1 MQEWN
6 FEVQDGYSVLM
17 NFDNFDVE
25 YSSDCSKDYL
35 ELSDGHISVKLCGD
49 CTIPLQEEPFHI
61 PGPNVAVRVNTDG
74 ENPRTGFS
82 VTWSEVETVYDEN
95 GSGYHDYG
103 SGYHD
108 NGSGYHDYGSGT
120 GASSGGA
127 DASSSGADASSG
139 TNGTSRKKRA
149 ASNSSVSSNET
160 VTFWL
165 GGLWKQN
172 EMFSG

>member
-1 MQEWN
+1 MQVWN
-6 FEVQDGYSVLM
+6 LEVQDGYSVKL

-35 ELSDGHISVKLCGD
+35 ELSDGHISVKFCGD
-49 CTIPLQEEPFHI
+49 CTIPMQETHLHI
-61 PGPNVAVRVNTDG
+61 PGPNVAARVNTDG
-74 ENPRTGFS
+74 ENPRPGFS
-82 VTWSEVETVYDEN
+82 VTWSEVETVNDDY

-103 SGYHD
+103 SGYHEY
-108 NGSGYHDYGSGT
+108 GSGYHDYGSGT
-120 GASSGGA
+120 
-127 DASSSGADASSG
+127 DASSGADASSG
-139 TNGTSRKKRA
+139 TDGTSRKKRA
-149 ASNSSVSSNET
+149 ASNSSVSSNES

>member
-1 MQEWN
+1 MMQVWN
-6 FEVQDGYSVLM
+6 LEVQDGYSVEL

-82 VTWSEVETVYDEN
+82 VTWSEVETVYDDYGSGYNEY
-95 GSGYHDYG
+95 GSGYHDYS
-103 SGYHD
+103 SGY
-108 NGSGYHDYGSGT
+108 NDYGSGI
-120 GASSGGA
+120 
-127 DASSSGADASSG
+127 DASSGADASSG
-139 TNGTSRKKRA
+139 TDGTSRKKRA
-149 ASNSSVSSNET
+149 ASNSSVSSNESA
-160 VTFWL
+160 TFWL

>member
-6 FEVQDGYSVLM
+6 LEVQDGYSVKL

-74 ENPRTGFS
+74 ENPRPGFS
-82 VTWSEVETVYDEN
+82 VTWSEVETVYDDYGSGYNEY

-103 SGYHD
+103 SGY
-108 NGSGYHDYGSGT
+108 NDYGSGI
-120 GASSGGA
+120 
-127 DASSSGADASSG
+127 DASSGADASSG
-139 TNGTSRKKRA
+139 TDGTSRKKRA
-149 ASNSSVSSNET
+149 ASNSSVSSNESA
-160 VTFWL
+160 TFWL